1 MDKMYLFKNENEIT
15 EYDGSPL
22 RFYVGKKLIKQI
34 FSPTEDELK
43 DFGYKKLIMA
53 IMPEYDEKTQYLNK
67 KYVDGEDITEEYEV
81 CGIPEEVFGQEEDMP
96 DKEREN
102 LAETEET
109 EETGETE

>member
-43 DFGYKKLIMA
+43 GFGYKKLIMA
-53 IMPEYDEKTQYLNK
+53 IMPEYDSETQYLSK
-67 KYVDGEDITEEYEV
+67 KYADGENITETYEV
-81 CGIPEEVFGQEEDMP
+81 RDIPAETEITE
-96 DKEREN
+96 
-102 LAETEET
+102 ETEET
-109 EETGETE
+109 EE

>member
-1 MDKMYLFKNENEIT
+1 MDKMYLFKNENEVT

-53 IMPEYDEKTQYLNK
+53 IMPEYDAETQYLSK
-67 KYVDGEDITEEYEV
+67 KYADGEDITETYEV
-81 CGIPEEVFGQEEDMP
+81 REIPTETEEI
-96 DKEREN
+96 
-102 LAETEET
+102 TEET
-109 EETGETE
+109 ED

>member
-1 MDKMYLFKNENEIT
+1 MEKMYLFKNENEVT

-53 IMPEYDEKTQYLNK
+53 IMPEYDAETQYLSK
-67 KYVDGEDITEEYEV
+67 KYVDGENITETYEV
-81 CGIPEEVFGQEEDMP
+81 REIPTKTEEI
-96 DKEREN
+96 
-102 LAETEET
+102 TEET
-109 EETGETE
+109 ED